1 MTQIALPFDWPAAES
16 EQDFIV
22 SEANQ
27 LAVRH
32 FGHWSLWPVPATIL
46 TGPRKSGRSF
56 LGRIFAARSG
66 ATLIDDAERVDE
78 EAIFHAWNRAQAEH
92 RPLLLIADAPPPT
105 WHVALPDLAS
115 RLAATPQVAIL
126 QPDDALMVA
135 LIERLLASRGLPVA
149 PGVGQWIAERIERSY
164 VGIHRAVDA
173 LDSAAWNRRGRIGT
187 AFARE
192 ALVAAAVMED
202 SSKDE

>member
-1 MTQIALPFDWPAAES
+1 MSQIALPFDWPAAES

-22 SEANQ
+22 SDANRM
-27 LAVRH
+27 AVRH

-56 LGRIFAARSG
+56 LGRIFAARAG
-66 ATLIDDAERVDE
+66 ATLIDDAERVEE
-78 EAIFHAWNRAQAEH
+78 EAIFHAWNRAQADH
-92 RPLLLIADAPPPT
+92 RPLLIIADAPPPT
-105 WHVALPDLAS
+105 WRIALPDLAS

-126 QPDDALMVA
+126 EPDDALMTA
-135 LIERLLASRGLPVA
+135 LIERLLAARGLPVA
-149 PGVGQWIAERIERSY
+149 PGVAQWIADRIERSY
-164 VGIHRAVDA
+164 IGIHRAVDA

-187 AFARE
+187 AFARD

-202 SSKDE
+202 SSKDA